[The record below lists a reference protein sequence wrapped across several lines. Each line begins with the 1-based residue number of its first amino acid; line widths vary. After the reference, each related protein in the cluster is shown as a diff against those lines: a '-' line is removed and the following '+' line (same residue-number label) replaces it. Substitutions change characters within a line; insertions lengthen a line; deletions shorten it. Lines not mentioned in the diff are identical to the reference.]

1 MASTLKRNKV
11 LLDFVTRSKEEGT
24 LSTLPQFLL
33 KNIKDFPDDVTMR
46 KKDFG
51 IWNSYTWKDCFEVI
65 KGFALG
71 LTGLGLKAGDKV
83 TIIGDNDPQ
92 WYWSELAVQCMG
104 GAAMGIYIDSMP
116 DEVRYLVE
124 NSDSVFVIA
133 KDQEQVDKFLNPYKD
148 KDREGKEHRPIKEE
162 LPQIKKL
169 IYWDEKGLWDYNDL
183 WLIKY
188 EDVVALGQ
196 AYEKSHP
203 DDFERAINEGK
214 SEDTAVLCYTS
225 GTTGLPKGVIVSH
238 TYLINNALAARCTR
252 KLYPYE
258 EYLSFIAPA
267 WIAEQAGIAGWVVN
281 RARINFPES
290 PDTVMNDLR
299 EIGAA
304 SFMFGPPQWEGL
316 LKMFQV
322 RVNDSSWLKHT
333 VYNLCLPVGYKVAD
347 RLMVLEKPSLF
358 WRMLYSICNLICFRP
373 MRDYL
378 GLSHL
383 KIGITAGALLGPD
396 PLRWYRAIGVNLSQ
410 IYGLSEANP
419 VTLPLIRTST
429 KPETVGPVSVGG
441 QVRITDEQE
450 ILVKS
455 HGLFQGYYKRPE
467 ATAEKLINGWVKT
480 GDGGTVENED
490 GQLVFY
496 DRLQDML
503 TLRDGTKYSPS
514 YISNAMKFST
524 YVKDCMAIGGEE
536 RDFILGIVVIDF
548 DAVGRWA
555 EKNRIP
561 YTTMADLSQKEVVY
575 DLIEPEVRRV
585 NRVLPAAARI
595 RKYLILYKEFDADE
609 GELTRTR
616 KVKRGFIEQR
626 YADLVNAAYAGRE
639 QVEARTRVKYRDGTE
654 RDISTMVNI
663 RSID

>member
-1 MASTLKRNKV
+1 MVTLGENGRRLNDSARQGSGSEH
-11 LLDFVTRSKEEGT
+11 LT
-24 LSTLPQFLL
+24 TLPRYLL
-33 KNIKDFPDDVTMR
+33 GNVKNYPTDITMR
-46 KKDFG
+46 KKDYG
-51 IWNSYTWKDCFEVI
+51 IWNSYTWKECFEVI
-65 KGFALG
+65 NGLALG
-71 LTGLGLKAGDKV
+71 LTSLGLKRGDKI

-92 WYWSELAVQCMG
+92 WYWAELAVQCMG
-104 GAAMGIYIDSMP
+104 GAAVGIYIDSMP

-148 KDREGKEHRPIKEE
+148 REGKEHRPIKEE
-162 LPQIKKL
+162 LPHIKKL
-169 IYWDEKGLWDYNDL
+169 IYWDEKGLWDYSDP
-183 WLIKY
+183 WLMKY
-188 EDVVALGQ
+188 DEVVALGKD
-196 AYEKSHP
+196 YEKSHP
-203 DDFERAINEGK
+203 NDFEDAIISGQRAEI
-214 SEDTAVLCYTS
+214 AVLCYTS

-238 TYLINNALAARCTR
+238 DYLINNAVAAGYTR
-252 KLYPYE
+252 DLYAYE

-290 PDTVMNDLR
+290 PDTIMNDLR

-316 LKMFQV
+316 LKLFQV
-322 RVNDSSWLKHT
+322 RINDSSWLKRT
-333 VYNLCLPVGYKVAD
+333 VYNMCLPVGYRVAD
-347 RLMVLEKPSLF
+347 RQMKLEKPSLF
-358 WRMLYSICNLICFRP
+358 WRILYSVCDLICFRP

-383 KIGITAGALLGPD
+383 KIGITAGALLGPE

-419 VTLPLIRTST
+419 VTLPVMGSPT
-429 KPETVGPVSVGG
+429 KPETVGPVSVGS

-455 HGLFQGYYKRPE
+455 AGQFQGYYKRPD
-467 ATAEKLINGWVKT
+467 ATAEKLVNGWVKT
-480 GDGGTVENED
+480 GDGGTIENED

-503 TLRDGTKYSPS
+503 RLKDGTKYSPS
-514 YISNAMKFST
+514 YIGNAMKFSA
-524 YVKDCMAIGGEE
+524 YVKDCVAIGSEE

-561 YTTMADLSQKEVVY
+561 YTTMADLSQKKEVY

-585 NRVLPAAARI
+585 NRMLPAAARI
-595 RKYLILYKEFDADE
+595 RRYLILYKEFDADE

-626 YADLVNAAYAGRE
+626 YADLVNAAYAGLE
-639 QVEARTRVKYRDGTE
+639 QVEAIARVKYRDGTE

-663 RSID
+663 RGID